1 MDTHPLSIALQML
14 PTGLLAKPP
23 VSRNLPQLLHASSI
37 PVVNYL
43 PDFAASTTLPQRP
56 MFTRVTLR
64 PFETRTKDG
73 TPGDRVSHFVGP
85 VASSWLRS

>member
-14 PTGLLAKPP
+14 PTGRLAVKPP

-56 MFTRVTLR
+56 TFTRVTGPSPSKQEPKMAR
-64 PFETRTKDG
+64 PETGCPT
-73 TPGDRVSHFVGP
+73 S
-85 VASSWLRS
+85 